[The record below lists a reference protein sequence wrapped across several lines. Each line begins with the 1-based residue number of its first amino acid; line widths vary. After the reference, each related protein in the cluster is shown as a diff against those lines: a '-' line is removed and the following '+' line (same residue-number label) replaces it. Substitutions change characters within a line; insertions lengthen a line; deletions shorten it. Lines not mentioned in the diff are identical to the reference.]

1 MGQPIDPRSDV
12 YSLGVLLYEMLT
24 GDVPFHAETQVG
36 VAMKHVN
43 EPLPDV
49 QRRRPEVSA
58 ALAAVVESAT
68 AKDPDKRYS
77 GMAEMLS
84 GLEAALEVEVAR
96 AGSSTGEV
104 TTVLDSVPPKRRRIL
119 TRRGVS
125 WAGILLVLAA
135 GAAAVL
141 FGVFAGEKD
150 KAAQEGG
157 GQAVALASAED
168 FDPEGDNSEVS
179 SQLDFA
185 IDGDPTGTAWVT
197 EQYDTEDFGGLK
209 DGVGLILDA
218 GKPVRARDVVVRSA
232 EAGWDLEVY
241 SADSG
246 PPTALEDWGTP
257 IGSQTDMPEKATVR
271 VDPPGPAQ
279 YYLLW
284 ITNLAEST
292 DDTSRFRVEIG
303 DVQLIV

>member
-1 MGQPIDPRSDV
+1 
-12 YSLGVLLYEMLT
+12 VLLYEMLT

-257 IGSQTDMPEKATVR
+257 IGSQTDMPDKATVK